1 MQTNCLLS
9 VMDRVKI
16 LVEAS
21 ANYPMEIKSELLIT
35 VDDMEEYERVLAAQT
50 EKLEQMDEL
59 VKDNFTGDGTIL
71 RTH

>member
-1 MQTNCLLS
+1 
-9 VMDRVKI
+9 MDRVKI